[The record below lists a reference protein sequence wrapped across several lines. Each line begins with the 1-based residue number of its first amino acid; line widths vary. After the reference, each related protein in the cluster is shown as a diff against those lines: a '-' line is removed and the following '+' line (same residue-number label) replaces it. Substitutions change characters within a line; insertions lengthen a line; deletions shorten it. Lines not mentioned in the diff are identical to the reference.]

1 MARAIQTWSP
11 FRELDR
17 FRRDFDDVFNRFF
30 GSAGAA
36 RSEYIGA
43 PAIES
48 FVENDQ
54 MIIRADLP
62 GIDPKDVEV
71 SVTGNTLTL
80 RGSRESRSE
89 DKERDFLHR
98 EVTYGSFERSVTL
111 PNGIKTEDIKANYH
125 NGVLELTVPMPK
137 ELTSRKVP
145 IQVGEAGRSSLEKK

>member
-1 MARAIQTWSP
+1 MARAIQGWSP

-30 GSAGAA
+30 GSAGAPA
-36 RSEYIGA
+36 AEFIGA

-48 FVENDQ
+48 FVENDK
-54 MIIRADLP
+54 MVIRADLP

-80 RGSRESRSE
+80 RGSRESRQE

-98 EVTYGSFERSVTL
+98 EISYGSFERSLTL

-145 IQVGEAGRSSLEKK
+145 IQVGEASRPSLEKK